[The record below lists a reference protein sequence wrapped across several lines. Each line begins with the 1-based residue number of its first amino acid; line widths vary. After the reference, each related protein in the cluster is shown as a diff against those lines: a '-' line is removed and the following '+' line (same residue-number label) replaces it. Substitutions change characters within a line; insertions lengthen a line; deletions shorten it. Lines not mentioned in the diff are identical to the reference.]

1 MYFKGSLIALGI
13 SVVILAAVL
22 YGVVPGIVRVGGW
35 FELLF
40 VNILGCPFNTGE
52 IIYIILLV
60 CIIIWAIWET
70 YNDRSEKRENIA
82 FLASIAMLGIP
93 FYGFGLSSVVI
104 GIIVLAILWFVV
116 NYKRKGIA
124 LVNSRI
130 KNTSLLCML
139 MLMIGYSS
147 YALIVIRS
155 SANPPMDQNSPED
168 IFTLGEYLSRE
179 QYGSRPLLYG
189 QAYTSQV
196 ELQKDGDVCR
206 PASTKGAPVYQR
218 KEKASA
224 NEKDS
229 YFEVRTKD
237 EYKYAQNMLFPR
249 KYSSAHAND

>member
-1 MYFKGSLIALGI
+1 MGI

-35 FELLF
+35 FELFF
-40 VNILGCPFNTGE
+40 VNTLGCPFNTGE
-52 IIYIILLV
+52 IVYIFLL
-60 CIIIWAIWET
+60 IATIIWAIRET
-70 YNDRSEKRENIA
+70 YSDTNMKRQNIA

-93 FYGFGLSSVVI
+93 FYGYGWSSVVI
-104 GIIVLAILWFVV
+104 GIVVLAILWLVLKIK
-116 NYKRKGIA
+116 NKKGIA
-124 LVNSRI
+124 LVSARI

-196 ELQKDGDVCR
+196 ALSKEGDMC
-206 PASTKGAPVYQR
+206 
-218 KEKASA
+218 
-224 NEKDS
+224 
-229 YFEVRTKD
+229 
-237 EYKYAQNMLFPR
+237 
-249 KYSSAHAND
+249 